1 METPKSGG
9 FGSALLKL
17 LAFLLVCAGGWTWFS
32 LSWAYSDGDRGGVLQ
47 KFSRKGWICK
57 TWEGELA
64 LYVVP
69 GLAPQ
74 IWYFTVRD
82 EATAREAGRLVG
94 ERVQAHYSEHRGVP
108 TSCFGDT
115 GYFVDHVNRA
125 PDPPGTPA
133 AAPVMAP
140 AIAPTVAPAS
150 DPASAPAIAPASA
163 PSSAPPAEPGQR

>member
-1 METPKSGG
+1 LESPKPGRFGG
-9 FGSALLKL
+9 ALLKL
-17 LAFLLVCAGGWTWFS
+17 LAIALLAAAGWTWFS

-82 EATAREAGRLVG
+82 AATARDAARLVG
-94 ERVQAHYSEHRGVP
+94 ERVQAHYSEHRAIP

-125 PDPPGTPA
+125 P
-133 AAPVMAP
+133 
-140 AIAPTVAPAS
+140 
-150 DPASAPAIAPASA
+150 ASAPAAELAP
-163 PSSAPPAEPGQR
+163 R